1 MGPQRGHRPTI
12 WVPDGVL
19 DHLLARETALA
30 RPNMPLLD
38 RFSAPSCGGHA
49 KEYGVGEGDGIGR
62 AVAGYPKGARGAW
75 FLLWRVGTCSGATNK
90 RAVLRIRRH
99 DS

>member
-1 MGPQRGHRPTI
+1 MLGVGHTDCRLALRSGLARCCAHRFIWRQVDQHAVSWLSFTYIDMYLGSRPTI

-38 RFSAPSCGGHA
+38 RFFAPSF
-49 KEYGVGEGDGIGR
+49 
-62 AVAGYPKGARGAW
+62 P
-75 FLLWRVGTCSGATNK
+75 
-90 RAVLRIRRH
+90 
-99 DS
+99 

>member
-1 MGPQRGHRPTI
+1 MVEQQQHHTAMSSLDTNAGRPTI

-38 RFSAPSCGGHA
+38 RFF
-49 KEYGVGEGDGIGR
+49 
-62 AVAGYPKGARGAW
+62 ARFTYW
-75 FLLWRVGTCSGATNK
+75 
-90 RAVLRIRRH
+90 
-99 DS
+99 

>member
-1 MGPQRGHRPTI
+1 MRRRAATLARACHAGARTPGGGRVLIGRGLVLLAGLLCALVAAAVAAGRGGTDALHAHRPTI

-38 RFSAPSCGGHA
+38 RFFAPSF
-49 KEYGVGEGDGIGR
+49 
-62 AVAGYPKGARGAW
+62 P
-75 FLLWRVGTCSGATNK
+75 
-90 RAVLRIRRH
+90 
-99 DS
+99 